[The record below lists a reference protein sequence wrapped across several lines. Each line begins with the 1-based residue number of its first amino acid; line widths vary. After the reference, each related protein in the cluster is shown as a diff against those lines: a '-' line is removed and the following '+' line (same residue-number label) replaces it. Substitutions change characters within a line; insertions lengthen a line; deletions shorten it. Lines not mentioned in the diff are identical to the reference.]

1 MSTGGHDLD
10 DHAKEGYKRV
20 RAEADAA
27 RLANDPAAA
36 KPGLFARW
44 RTRRYRHAAEQ
55 LDAKASTLS
64 AQDQAA
70 NRAEDRQS
78 REVQSAER
86 SYINPDRQFRDH

>member
-1 MSTGGHDLD
+1 LGRILAARPQSPLCEETEMSTGGHDLD

-55 LDAKASTLS
+55 LEAKARSHETLK
-64 AQDQAA
+64 D
-70 NRAEDRQS
+70 
-78 REVQSAER
+78 
-86 SYINPDRQFRDH
+86 YNPPGNQGGIH